1 MNVKSTMSV
10 ITGVLIIFAFIT
22 LPSIVFAGGYFI
34 TDKDG
39 KVISEDSEKTIILG
53 PTEKT
58 VVFND
63 YNGTKVF
70 DIQWNA
76 DEKTLIIMG
85 NNIYLKIYSDGRIE
99 KWTEFKGGGEE
110 QYPILIEPVIP
121 IFRDNKS
128 NKH

>member
-1 MNVKSTMSV
+1 MSV
-10 ITGVLIIFAFIT
+10 ITGVLIIFAFTI
-22 LPSIVFAGGYFI
+22 LPSILFAGGYFI

-76 DEKTLIIMG
+76 DDKTLIIMG

-99 KWTEFKGGGEE
+99 KWTELKEGGDE
-110 QYPILIEPVIP
+110 QYPMLIEPVVP

-128 NKH
+128 NKN